1 MKWKKEEERREE
13 ATDPTEELFLHS
25 FVLPCHVLSHLKGL
39 LLLLFVVLLDLLDPC
54 LQLSFGS

>member
-1 MKWKKEEERREE
+1 MKWRKEEEEE
-13 ATDPTEELFLHS
+13 ATDPTEELLLHS